1 MTDDPQEGAP
11 EGRSERVVPQA
22 DEALLED
29 LRAAVGRLDPVP
41 EDAVLAARSM
51 LAYLRLDAQ
60 LAELTFDSLTDAP
73 LVGVRSQTAAARRLG
88 FSSDDAEV
96 DLEVVSEGSRRRLI
110 GQCVPA
116 AEVELTVTRR
126 GPAADGAADTSRI
139 DTVSDDLGR
148 FVVEVADG
156 VISLRCRWR
165 ATGQTVETAWVRV

>member
-11 EGRSERVVPQA
+11 EGRSEGVVPQA

-29 LRAAVGRLDPVP
+29 LRAAVSGRDPVP
-41 EDAVLAARSM
+41 EEAMLAARSM

-73 LVGVRSQTAAARRLG
+73 LVGVRSETATARRLG
-88 FSSDDAEV
+88 FAGDDVEV
-96 DLEVVSEGSRRRLI
+96 EIEVVSEGSQRRLI

-116 AEVELTVTRR
+116 DEVEVTVTHRV
-126 GPAADGAADTSRI
+126 PAATATPDTSRV

-148 FVVEVADG
+148 FVVEVAQG
-156 VISLRCRWR
+156 LVSLRCWWPSSGR
-165 ATGQTVETAWVRV
+165 TVETAWVRV